1 MIIDIRM
8 PPRPSGD
15 TERDVKNL
23 CDWTDYAIR
32 RLLLILRNIDGENI
46 TEIPTEK
53 IPMDY
58 IKKELADES

>member
-1 MIIDIRM
+1 MIDIRM

-46 TEIPTEK
+46 TEIPIDK
-53 IPMDY
+53 IPIDY
-58 IKKELADES
+58 IRKEISNES